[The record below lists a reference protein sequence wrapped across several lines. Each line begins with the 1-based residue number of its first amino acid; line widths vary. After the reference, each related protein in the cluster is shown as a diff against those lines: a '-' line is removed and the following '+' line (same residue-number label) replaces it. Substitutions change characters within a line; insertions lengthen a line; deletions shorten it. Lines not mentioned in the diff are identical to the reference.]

1 MKSRNLI
8 KERLKEDY
16 IYNLCSY
23 KREIIRGRV
32 SSDSIHLGQKRKKS
46 STFELLYSESH
57 LYSRQSRHK
66 GFATISSGNNIQ
78 HKGKEQL
85 KKRSS
90 WLVEYVQDGW
100 KSRGIYLRK
109 ISSFNNN
116 AGFWILLKQETGRR
130 RMLKDRSIWFKYQ
143 LYTANWIQTYL
154 VSESPIFFVIRNN
167 SDANSVTGLIHEA
180 HWWRQEETNPFCGN
194 EIGGRN

>member
-90 WLVEYVQDGW
+90 WLVVRIHDGW

-109 ISSFNNN
+109 IPVSITMPDF
-116 AGFWILLKQETGRR
+116 GFFWNKRRDVVECWKIDPFDLNINYILRIEFKH
-130 RMLKDRSIWFKYQ
+130 IWFPSLPFSS
-143 LYTANWIQTYL
+143 LYGTTAT
-154 VSESPIFFVIRNN
+154 
-167 SDANSVTGLIHEA
+167 LIA
-180 HWWRQEETNPFCGN
+180 WQV
-194 EIGGRN
+194 